1 MPAYIVSRTKVKNQ
15 DLMKEYAAKSIP
27 LAISHGGKYIVRT
40 NNVEA
45 LDGSY
50 DGRRLVIMEFP
61 DVKSVRAF
69 WDSPS
74 IKNYARCALPRRTA
88 TSGSFRK
95 TDGNFDRKSVDRF
108 PREIL

>member
-69 WDSPS
+69 WDSPEYQELRK
-74 IKNYARCALPRRTA
+74 IRLAA
-88 TSGSFRK
+88 TDSDVWLVSE
-95 TDGNFDRKSVDRF
+95 D
-108 PREIL
+108 